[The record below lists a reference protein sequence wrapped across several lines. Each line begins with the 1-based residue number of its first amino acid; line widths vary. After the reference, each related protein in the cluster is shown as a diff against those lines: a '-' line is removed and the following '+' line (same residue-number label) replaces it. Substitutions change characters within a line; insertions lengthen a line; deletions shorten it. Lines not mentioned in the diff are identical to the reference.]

1 MKLLNNLY
9 VGEKLKA
16 SGEEKIIKDLKKNKI
31 KAGYYV
37 IALSSNP
44 DNQLDIYSSFFL
56 TREWQRKMVPLIA
69 GIANDRQEAFI
80 IVDDIMKETF
90 KETGGYDMRAYLLG
104 KAGKS

>member
-31 KAGYYV
+31 KASYYV

-56 TREWQRKMVPLIA
+56 TREWQREMVTFIA

-80 IVDDIMKETF
+80 IVDDIMKETI
-90 KETGGYDMRAYLLG
+90 KETGRYDMRTYLLS
-104 KAGKS
+104 KSGKS

>member
-16 SGEEKIIKDLKKNKI
+16 SDEEKIIKDLKKNKI

-56 TREWQRKMVPLIA
+56 TREWQREMVTFIA

-80 IVDDIMKETF
+80 IVDDIMKETI
-90 KETGGYDMRAYLLG
+90 KETGRYDMRTYILS
-104 KAGKS
+104 KSGKS